1 MSLFN
6 FDLRDAMD
14 LARLAHANQKD
25 KAGRPYIEHIEAVV
39 RITKSILDALPPGI
53 ADERTREI
61 ALMTA
66 ALHDVIEDTSVTSAE
81 LEKKGCP
88 PEVIE
93 AVARLS
99 GHPEGVTYMENISA
113 LAKERKL
120 IPIVVKLAD
129 CRHNGDPERIS
140 ALPPEMRG
148 IAARYRRSIEI
159 LQQSLTEIVA
169 RKNY

>member
-1 MSLFN
+1 
-6 FDLRDAMD
+6 MD

-99 GHPEGVTYMENISA
+99 GHPEGVTYMENISG

-120 IPIVVKLAD
+120 IPIVVKLVD